1 MRKNL
6 PFDYVVDP
14 KAIEKNSFEMIRTL
28 TDLDGLDQSQQ
39 QVVMRIVH
47 SVGMPEVAKKVRFSA
62 NACASGQA
70 ALAAGAAILCDVEM
84 VKQGITKR
92 MIQQPPLCFLNDPR
106 TVALAKS
113 SGETRSMAA
122 LTLWG
127 DNLAG
132 SIVVI
137 GNAPTALF
145 RLLEMIEQ
153 ANEKESGEESAV
165 EGGKEGGKDSNNKPA
180 LIIGMPV
187 GFIGAAE
194 SKQALWDVHERLG
207 IECITLLGNQGGSA
221 VSSATC
227 NALLRCNT
235 GEIY

>member
-1 MRKNL
+1 V
-6 PFDYVVDP
+6 PFDYVIDP
-14 KAIEKNSFEMIRTL
+14 KAIEKNSFEMIREL
-28 TDLDGLDQSQQ
+28 TELDGLDQSQQ

-47 SVGMPEVAKKVRFSA
+47 SVGMPEVADKVKFSA
-62 NACASGQA
+62 NACESGQA
-70 ALAAGAAILCDVEM
+70 ALAAGNAILCDVEM

-92 MIQQPPLCFLNDPR
+92 MIQQPPLCLLNDPR
-106 TVALAKS
+106 TVEQAKA

-122 LTLWG
+122 LKFWG
-127 DNLAG
+127 DDLAG

-137 GNAPTALF
+137 GNAPTALY

-153 ANEKESGEESAV
+153 GAV
-165 EGGKEGGKDSNNKPA
+165 KPA

-227 NALLRCNT
+227 NALLRCNI

>member
-1 MRKNL
+1 M
-6 PFDYVVDP
+6 PFDYVVNP
-14 KAIEKNSFEMIRTL
+14 KAIEKNSFEMIRKL

-47 SVGMPEVAKKVRFSA
+47 SVGMPEVADKVKFSA
-62 NACASGQA
+62 NACESGQA

-92 MIQQPPLCFLNDPR
+92 MIQQPPLCFLNDPQ
-106 TVALAKS
+106 TVELAKA

-122 LTLWG
+122 LKLWG
-127 DNLAG
+127 DDLAG

-153 ANEKESGEESAV
+153 ANEKEGS
-165 EGGKEGGKDSNNKPA
+165 KDSKNKPA

-227 NALLRCNT
+227 NALLRCNI

>member
-1 MRKNL
+1 M
-6 PFDYVVDP
+6 PFDYIVDP
-14 KAIEKNSFEMIRTL
+14 KAIEKNSFEMIREL
-28 TDLDGLDQSQQ
+28 TELDGLDQSQQ

-47 SVGMPEVAKKVRFSA
+47 SVGMPEVADKVKFSA
-62 NACASGQA
+62 NACESGQA
-70 ALAAGAAILCDVEM
+70 ALAAGNAILCDVEM

-92 MIQQPPLCFLNDPR
+92 MIQQPPLCLLNDPR
-106 TVALAKS
+106 TVEQAKA

-122 LTLWG
+122 LKFWG
-127 DNLAG
+127 DDLAG

-137 GNAPTALF
+137 GNAPTALY

-153 ANEKESGEESAV
+153 GAV
-165 EGGKEGGKDSNNKPA
+165 KPA

-227 NALLRCNT
+227 NALLRCNI

>member
-1 MRKNL
+1 V

-14 KAIEKNSFEMIRTL
+14 KAIEKNSFEMIRKL

-47 SVGMPEVAKKVRFSA
+47 SVGMPEVANKVKFSA
-62 NACASGQA
+62 NACESGQA
-70 ALAAGAAILCDVEM
+70 ALAAGKAILCDVEM

-92 MIQQPPLCFLNDPR
+92 MIQQPPLCFLNDPQ
-106 TVALAKS
+106 TVELAKN

-122 LTLWG
+122 LKLWG
-127 DNLAG
+127 DDLAG

-137 GNAPTALF
+137 GNAPTALY

-153 ANEKESGEESAV
+153 DNER
-165 EGGKEGGKDSNNKPA
+165 EGGKNGKNKPA

-227 NALLRCNT
+227 NALLRCNI

>member
-1 MRKNL
+1 M
-6 PFDYVVDP
+6 PFNYVIDP
-14 KAIEKNSFEMIRTL
+14 KTIEHNSFKMIRQL
-28 TDLDGLDQSQQ
+28 TNLEGLSQSQQ

-47 SVGMPEVAKKVRFSA
+47 SVGMPDIAEKVKFST
-62 NACASGQA
+62 NACESGQK
-70 ALAAGAAILCDVEM
+70 ALATGNAILCDVEM

-92 MIQQPPLCFLNDPR
+92 MIEQPPLCFLNDPR
-106 TVALAKS
+106 TVELAKA

-122 LTLWG
+122 LKFWG
-127 DNLAG
+127 DHLAG

-145 RLLEMIEQ
+145 RLLEMIDQE
-153 ANEKESGEESAV
+153 NEEKGGE
-165 EGGKEGGKDSNNKPA
+165 NNTNKPA

-227 NALLRCNT
+227 NALLRCNI

>member
-1 MRKNL
+1 V

-14 KAIEKNSFEMIRTL
+14 KAIEKNSFEMIRKL

-47 SVGMPEVAKKVRFSA
+47 SVGMPEVANKVKFSA
-62 NACASGQA
+62 NACESGQA
-70 ALAAGAAILCDVEM
+70 ALAAGKAILCDVEM

-92 MIQQPPLCFLNDPR
+92 MIQQPPLCFLNDPQ
-106 TVALAKS
+106 TVELAKA

-122 LTLWG
+122 LKLWG
-127 DNLAG
+127 SDLTG

-153 ANEKESGEESAV
+153 ANEKE
-165 EGGKEGGKDSNNKPA
+165 GGKNGKNKPA

-227 NALLRCNT
+227 NALLRCNI

>member
-1 MRKNL
+1 M
-6 PFDYVVDP
+6 PFDYVIDP
-14 KAIEKNSFEMIRTL
+14 KAIEKNSFEMIRKL

-47 SVGMPEVAKKVRFSA
+47 SVGMPEVADKVKFST
-62 NACASGQA
+62 NACESGQA
-70 ALAAGAAILCDVEM
+70 ALAAGNAILCDVEM

-92 MIQQPPLCFLNDPR
+92 MIQQPPLCLLNDPR
-106 TVALAKS
+106 TAELAKAT
-113 SGETRSMAA
+113 GETRSMAA
-122 LTLWG
+122 LKFWG

-153 ANEKESGEESAV
+153 D
-165 EGGKEGGKDSNNKPA
+165 GGKESKNKPA

-194 SKQALWDVHERLG
+194 SKQALWDVHQRLG

-227 NALLRCNT
+227 NALLRCNI